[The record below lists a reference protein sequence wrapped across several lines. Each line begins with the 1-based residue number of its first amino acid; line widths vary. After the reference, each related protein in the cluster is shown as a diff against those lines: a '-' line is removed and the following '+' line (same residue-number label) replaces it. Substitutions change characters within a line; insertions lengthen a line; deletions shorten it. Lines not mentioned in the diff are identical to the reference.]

1 MEDNKKIMKIVEICS
16 VVNDEGQIVLNRGT
30 VEKMNFNIGQE
41 VWFTY
46 LTESEG
52 IVNESNTFVVTP
64 KKLEN
69 MEEVIIED
77 DFVELEVPIQLLDMA
92 GISNTADLDI
102 VCEDKQIILRE
113 SVEIPEQVFEVCEK
127 LGIQREVVEKML
139 REE

>member
-77 DFVELEVPIQLLDMA
+77 ELVELDVPVQLLDMA
-92 GISNTADLDI
+92 GISNTANLDI
-102 VCEDKQIILRE
+102 VCKDKKIILSE
-113 SVEIPEQVFEVCEK
+113 SIEIPEQVFEVCEK
-127 LGIQREVVEKML
+127 LGIKREIVEKML
-139 REE
+139 KEE